1 MTPSQRV
8 VTRYLAGSRPVVE
21 TSPRKPG
28 INPDG
33 TITLLHGTTALN
45 AENIRDHGFR
55 PTSPVEVAGTIAKEY
70 GLQLRDVLDHIA
82 FEFARTRTD
91 RDRVHFT
98 SIPETAKA
106 YTVPEVV
113 QDALRVVWSLKYGQE
128 DVTRESRRE
137 QEAWVRRE
145 GERLAQPEV
154 LAVTMPWEVVGD
166 HAFGRK
172 LTLEEWQKFGRIQ
185 DLHSISVPIQALQD
199 IRIAPGR

>member
-1 MTPSQRV
+1 M
-8 VTRYLAGSRPVVE
+8 
-21 TSPRKPG
+21 
-28 INPDG
+28 
-33 TITLLHGTTALN
+33 
-45 AENIRDHGFR
+45 
-55 PTSPVEVAGTIAKEY
+55 IAKEY
-70 GLQLRDVLDHIA
+70 GLQPSDVFDHIT

-113 QDALRVVWSLKYGQE
+113 QDALRAVWSLKYGQE
-128 DVTRESRRE
+128 NVTRESRRE

-172 LTLEEWQKFGRIQ
+172 LTLEEWQGFGRIQ
-185 DLHSISVPIQALQD
+185 DLHSISVPIQALHD